1 MWPIRKRDDGDK
13 ERSGQVV
20 MNGEERR
27 KRWREE
33 EGGGRTFQL
42 QLLAALFTQVAFL
55 ALRVHAETNISFC
68 SIFLKRLEKHPRA
81 SL

>member
-27 KRWREE
+27 RRGEVVGGHFSYNFLPLYSLRWP
-33 EGGGRTFQL
+33 F
-42 QLLAALFTQVAFL
+42 
-55 ALRVHAETNISFC
+55 
-68 SIFLKRLEKHPRA
+68 
-81 SL
+81 